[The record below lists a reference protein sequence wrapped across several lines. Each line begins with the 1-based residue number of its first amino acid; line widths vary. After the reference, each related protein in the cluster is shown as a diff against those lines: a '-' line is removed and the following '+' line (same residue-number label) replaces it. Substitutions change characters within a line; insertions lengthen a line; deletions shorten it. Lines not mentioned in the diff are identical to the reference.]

1 MFVLIN
7 QKEQSSKFTRHFSA
21 ITSEIFSHIN
31 LDTTDFNKDEILS
44 IQTLLHSKRIS
55 IKTKID
61 LANDLLKDTNY
72 NLTYIKKQ

>member
-7 QKEQSSKFTRHFSA
+7 QKDQSSKFTRRFSA

-44 IQTLLHSKRIS
+44 IQTLLHSKRIT
-55 IKTKID
+55 IETKID

-72 NLTYIKKQ
+72 NLTYIKNQ